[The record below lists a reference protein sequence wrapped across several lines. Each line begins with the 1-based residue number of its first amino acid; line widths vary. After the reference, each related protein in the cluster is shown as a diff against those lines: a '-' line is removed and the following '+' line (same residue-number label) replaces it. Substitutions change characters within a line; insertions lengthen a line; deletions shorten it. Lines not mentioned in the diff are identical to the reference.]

1 MASFVSRILKG
12 LTGQSGGEE
21 KRPAGSDEPVSYEG
35 LFIHPAPERE
45 GQQWRIAGTIIQRRE
60 DGDWERTFTRAD
72 TFATHE
78 EAVTNSVRKAKQII
92 DERGSK
98 LFADGEATG
107 RA

>member
-21 KRPAGSDEPVSYEG
+21 QRPAGSDEPVAYEG
-35 LFIHPAPERE
+35 LLIHPAPERE
-45 GQQWRIAGTIIQRRE
+45 GQQWRIAGTITLQRE

-78 EAVTNSVRKAKQII
+78 EAVTNSVRKGKQII
-92 DERGSK
+92 DERGSN